1 MAKQRGGSP
10 FTDSWFEMPFWILF
24 FLFIVS
30 GILLWH
36 FGIFNKSVAIAQ
48 PVKGTV
54 VNSKIAQPELKI
66 LEVLPQSDA
75 MSVKVTYSTR
85 YTTQGQNVS
94 IRMYD
99 EDDFNPNGATPFKNF
114 PTGKHTVTVE
124 NRTPAPNK
132 HFLLESVITSGY
144 DSVTP
149 LVLNPFKFGSIQ
161 PGAQKSSGSSDPLP
175 SASSGPGK
183 KAYTSPSL
191 VGSL

>member
-1 MAKQRGGSP
+1 MIP
-10 FTDSWFEMPFWILF
+10 
-24 FLFIVS
+24 
-30 GILLWH
+30 
-36 FGIFNKSVAIAQ
+36 Q

-54 VNSKIAQPELKI
+54 VNSKLAQPELQI
-66 LEVLPQSDA
+66 LEVLPQPDA
-75 MSVKVTYSTR
+75 MSVKVTYSTK

-99 EDDFNPNGATPFKNF
+99 EDDFNPNGATLFKNF
-114 PTGKHTVTVE
+114 PTGKNTVTVE

-132 HFLLESVITSGY
+132 HFLLESAITSGY
-144 DSVTP
+144 DNVTP